1 MLLAQKAIEVIMKK
15 QTPVKYHCHGS
26 CNKCGGNNNY
36 DVTDSIDGRMLECKT
51 ECRECGFTDYWAHG
65 FFESGQ
71 EMESRCK
78 TYSFSR

>member
-1 MLLAQKAIEVIMKK
+1 MKK
-15 QTPVKYHCHGS
+15 QTPVTPTKTDEPVKYHCHDS

-36 DVTDSIDGRMLECKT
+36 YVTDSIDGRMLECKT
-51 ECRECGFTDYWAHG
+51 ECRECGFTDYWVHG

-71 EMESRCK
+71 EMESKCK